1 MADALAEL
9 EDALGITATPTPTPN
24 FTPTS
29 TPQPELSF
37 LERMRQ
43 SSYGIP
49 QPFRALGDIGLS
61 VIENPRVIPEEG
73 ASIAGSIVGGA
84 AGTVLGGPVGS
95 ILGGALGSYADV
107 PVQMGLDYLL
117 GTTPT
122 SSRLSQATQEAEL
135 GAVIET
141 GLRGAGALGR
151 TVAPIAKKATG
162 LVSRFVGP
170 STEEAAQRLVGQ
182 ELAKAITPQKLIQ
195 AATEKE
201 ALGSV
206 GQSLTTADVTG
217 SKQLARM
224 QELLSGQDLGQANIT
239 FAETAAKQLDD
250 LDQAALNM
258 SALKDP
264 NPKRAGEAARE
275 LLEKAR
281 EAQNA
286 SAGGKFT
293 SDLREIAAPSVG
305 LRKAATEEVDRI
317 YKGSDVLG
325 PSGELESLVEK
336 IKALDAAPKKQKTPA
351 GFGRQAAEPTA
362 KLTKTNVGALQD
374 LRSQALELS
383 RSATRGSRDELLA
396 DRLSEMLAKK
406 IDEVPGTE
414 RLKDAQRSWREY
426 KQRWFRSEDGQL
438 SPLAKL
444 LRKQNPEDIITS
456 VSKKSAV
463 ADEYAKVLGGLEPN
477 KLATEMADFVQQQ
490 TVDKKLKW
498 LRSKRAV
505 FVDSPIAPV
514 LQQWE
519 DALAKIQNTAE
530 AADVKG
536 LSAQNIDTQ
545 ATSLIRA
552 LGGTGKEAIASGAEA
567 SALSAMRN
575 VGRSGITSALGG
587 KLAGV
592 TAGVGERLLSGT
604 IQESTGR
611 TASALAQALSDPS
624 TALKYINDAAIYGK
638 EEAARIALQDQQINQ
653 AMSLVQSLTPQAAA
667 VSRGAGLF
675 TPRFQTEQPVV
686 VPTASPTMSQTEAS
700 QLDALDELKAALG
713 DFTAEPTPEP
723 TPQPETVQ
731 VGKQNV
737 SIPTGEEYSEP
748 RLVKAVIGAEST
760 FNPKAV
766 SPVGA
771 AGLMQLMP
779 ATAKDLGLTS
789 EQRFDPDKNVEA
801 GSRYL
806 KQLEDEFG
814 DKKVALAAYN
824 WGMGNVSKAVK
835 KLKAEGEPVTWENIK
850 SVTRVPSETR
860 EYVKKVMLLRKYD
873 DFDLAKI
880 AVKVG
885 EVKLDEVLS
894 KYKTAGKFTVGDVL
908 DDLGIDAKDV
918 RVKRGNVLQA
928 ANNLIE
934 A

>member
-1 MADALAEL
+1 LY
-9 EDALGITATPTPTPN
+9 N
-24 FTPTS
+24 
-29 TPQPELSF
+29 
-37 LERMRQ
+37 
-43 SSYGIP
+43 
-49 QPFRALGDIGLS
+49 
-61 VIENPRVIPEEG
+61 
-73 ASIAGSIVGGA
+73 
-84 AGTVLGGPVGS
+84 
-95 ILGGALGSYADV
+95 
-107 PVQMGLDYLL
+107 
-117 GTTPT
+117 
-122 SSRLSQATQEAEL
+122 
-135 GAVIET
+135 
-141 GLRGAGALGR
+141 
-151 TVAPIAKKATG
+151 
-162 LVSRFVGP
+162 RFIGP
-170 STEEAAQRLVGQ
+170 STEEAAQRLVGS
-182 ELAKAITPQKLIQ
+182 ELAKAITPEQLLQ
-195 AATEKE
+195 AAAEKE
-201 ALGSV
+201 ALGNV

-239 FAETAAKQLDD
+239 FAETAAKQLND
-250 LDQAALNM
+250 LDQAALSM

-264 NPKRAGEAARE
+264 NPKRAGEAAKE

-336 IKALDAAPKKQKTPA
+336 IKALDAAPTKQKTPA
-351 GFGRQAAEPTA
+351 GFGRQAAETTA
-362 KLTKTNVGALQD
+362 KTTETNVGILQD

-396 DRLSEMLAKK
+396 DRLSEMLAKR
-406 IDEVPGTE
+406 IDDVPGTE

-444 LRKQNPEDIITS
+444 LRKQNPEDIIAA

-463 ADEYAKVLGGLEPN
+463 SDEYAKVLGSLEPN

-519 DALAKIQNTAE
+519 DALTKIQNTAE

-536 LSAQNIDTQ
+536 LSARNIDTQ

-575 VGRSGITSALGG
+575 VGRSGITAALGG

-604 IQESTGR
+604 IQESTAK
-611 TASALAQALSDPS
+611 TASALAQALTDPA
-624 TALKYINDAAIYGK
+624 TALKYIDDAAIYGK

-653 AMSLVQSLTPQAAA
+653 AMSLVQSLAPQAAA

-675 TPRFQTEQPVV
+675 TPRFQTEQPIIA
-686 VPTASPTMSQTEAS
+686 PTASPAMTQAEAS

-713 DFTAEPTPEP
+713 DFAEEPTPEP
-723 TPQPETVQ
+723 TPQPESVK

-737 SIPTGEEYSEP
+737 SIPTGEKYAPSS
-748 RLVKAVIGAEST
+748 LVKAVIQVESAGK
-760 FNPKAV
+760 PEAV
-766 SPVGA
+766 SGKGA

-779 ATAKDLGLTS
+779 STAKQLGVAD
-789 EQRFDPDKNVEA
+789 RFDPEQNVEG

-806 KQLEDEFG
+806 QQMLNKYGKTDI
-814 DKKVALAAYN
+814 ALAAYN
-824 WGMGNVSKAVK
+824 WGPGNVDRAIRKV
-835 KLKAEGEPVTWENIK
+835 KAEGKRITWANI
-850 SVTRVPSETR
+850 
-860 EYVKKVMLLRKYD
+860 MQ
-873 DFDLAKI
+873 
-880 AVKVG
+880 AVKVPQ
-885 EVKLDEVLS
+885 ETRLYVNEVLN
-894 KYKTAGKFTVGDVL
+894 KQV
-908 DDLGIDAKDV
+908 
-918 RVKRGNVLQA
+918 
-928 ANNLIE
+928 E